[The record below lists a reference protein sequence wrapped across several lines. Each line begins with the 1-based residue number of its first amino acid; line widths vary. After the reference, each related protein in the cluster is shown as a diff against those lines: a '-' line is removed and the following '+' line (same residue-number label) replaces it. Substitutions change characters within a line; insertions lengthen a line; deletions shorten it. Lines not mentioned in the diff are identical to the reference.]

1 MWKPTNTYS
10 YNPQNELYHHGILGQ
25 KWGKK
30 NGPPYPLDGSDYST
44 AEKKAMAKA
53 NYKTYKAINRMERK
67 RKVVRDTNIGAAAGT
82 LAALAIGGVA
92 DPAGVVALMLAGAAG
107 TAITS
112 SAIRKGAEIVKNSK
126 YKRMLN
132 NG

>member
-1 MWKPTNTYS
+1 MWRPTVS
-10 YNPQNELYHHGILGQ
+10 SDELYHHGILGQ

-30 NGPPYPLDGSDYST
+30 NGPPYPLDGSDYSA
-44 AEKKAMAKA
+44 AEKKAMNKA
-53 NYKTYKAINRMERK
+53 NYKTYKAVNRIERK

-82 LAALAIGGVA
+82 LVGLAASGAN
-92 DPAGVVALMLAGAAG
+92 PAMTVTLMLAGAAG

>member
-30 NGPPYPLDGSDYST
+30 NGPPYPLDGSDYSA
-44 AEKKAMAKA
+44 AEKKAKNKA
-53 NYKTYKAINRMERK
+53 DYKTYKAVNRMERK
-67 RKVVRDTNIGAAAGT
+67 RKVVRDTNIGAATGALVG
-82 LAALAIGGVA
+82 LAASGAN
-92 DPAGVVALMLAGAAG
+92 PAMTVTLMLAGAAG

-112 SAIRKGAEIVKNSK
+112 SAVRKGAEIVKNSK

>member
-1 MWKPTNTYS
+1 MWRPTIS
-10 YNPQNELYHHGILGQ
+10 SDELYHHGILGQ
-25 KWGKK
+25 RWGKK
-30 NGPPYPLDGSDYST
+30 NGPPYPLDGSDYSA
-44 AEKKAMAKA
+44 AEKKAINKA
-53 NYKTYKAINRMERK
+53 NYKTYKAVNRMERK

-82 LAALAIGGVA
+82 LAGLAIGGVA
-92 DPAGVVALMLAGAAG
+92 DPVGIVTLMLAGAAG

>member
-1 MWKPTNTYS
+1 MWKPTVS
-10 YNPQNELYHHGILGQ
+10 SDELYHHGILGQ

-30 NGPPYPLDGSDYST
+30 NGPPYPLDASNHSA
-44 AEKKAMAKA
+44 AEKKAINKA
-53 NYKTYKAINRMERK
+53 NYKTYKAVNRIERK
-67 RKVVRDTNIGAAAGT
+67 KKVVRDTNIGATAGALIG
-82 LAALAIGGVA
+82 LAASGANPAMTVTLMVA
-92 DPAGVVALMLAGAAG
+92 SAAG